1 MKIGVMGTGNIAN
14 VVTPTLKK
22 IPELELYSVASR
34 TRENALKFQA
44 VHGFEKAY
52 DSYEEFLN
60 DPELEVVYVAVPHS
74 HHYECMKMC
83 IEHGKPAI
91 CEKAFTVNATQAREI
106 QRLSAERGVYV
117 TEALWT
123 RYMPGRKLLDNVLES
138 GIIGDIKA
146 LTANLAYNV
155 CHRERLSQPELAG
168 GALLDV
174 GVYGINFTLMHFGGE
189 IERIESAMQLL
200 PSGVDGMES
209 ITIFFKNGRMANITA
224 GITARSD
231 RKGVFY
237 GSRGYIVVENINN
250 PQSITVY
257 DENDVVL
264 QHISVP
270 EQISGY
276 EYEFIESVRAIKEG
290 RRESWS
296 MPVSDSV
303 RLMEVMDQVRRGWGL
318 EYPEEIEKI

>member
-22 IPELELYSVASR
+22 IPELEVYAVASR
-34 TRENALKFQA
+34 SKEKAEEFKSR
-44 VHGFEKAY
+44 HGFEKAY
-52 DSYEEFLN
+52 GSYEEFLQDEN
-60 DPELEVVYVAVPHS
+60 LELVYVAVPHS

-83 IEHGKPAI
+83 IEHGKPVI
-91 CEKAFTVNATQAREI
+91 CEKAFTVNARQAKKIKE
-106 QRLSAERGVYV
+106 LSEEHGVFA

-123 RYMPGRKLLDNVLES
+123 RYMPSRAMIQSVLES
-138 GIIGDIKA
+138 GIIGEVKA

-155 CHRERLSQPELAG
+155 CHRERLSQPDLAG

-174 GVYGINFTLMHFGGE
+174 GVYGINFTLMHFGGD
-189 IERIESAMQLL
+189 IERVEAAVQML
-200 PSGVDGMES
+200 PSGVDGMEN
-209 ITIFFKNGRMANITA
+209 ITIFYKDGKMANISA

-231 RKGVFY
+231 RKGIFY
-237 GSRGYIVVENINN
+237 GSRGYIIVENINN

-257 DENDVVL
+257 DDNDNVL
-264 QHISVP
+264 QHMAVP
-270 EQISGY
+270 PQISGY
-276 EYEFIESVRAIKEG
+276 EYEFLECVKAIREG

-296 MPVSDSV
+296 MPLDESV

-318 EYPEEIEKI
+318 VYPMEK

>member
-22 IPELELYSVASR
+22 IPELEVYAVASR
-34 TRENALKFQA
+34 SKEKAEEFKSR
-44 VHGFEKAY
+44 HGFEKAY
-52 DSYEEFLN
+52 GSYEEFLN
-60 DPELEVVYVAVPHS
+60 DPELALVYVAVPHS

-83 IEHGKPAI
+83 IEHGKPVI
-91 CEKAFTVNATQAREI
+91 CEKAFTVNARQAKKIKE
-106 QRLSAERGVYV
+106 LSEERGVFA

-123 RYMPGRKLLDNVLES
+123 RYMPSRAMIQSVLES
-138 GIIGDIKA
+138 GIIGEVKA

-155 CHRERLSQPELAG
+155 CHRERLSQPDLAG

-174 GVYGINFTLMHFGGE
+174 GVYGINFTLMHFGGD
-189 IERIESAMQLL
+189 IERVEAAVRML
-200 PSGVDGMES
+200 PSGVDGMEN
-209 ITIFFKNGRMANITA
+209 ITIFYKDGKMANISA

-231 RKGVFY
+231 RKGIFY
-237 GSRGYIVVENINN
+237 GSRGYIIVENINN

-257 DENDVVL
+257 DDNDNVL
-264 QHISVP
+264 QHIAVP
-270 EQISGY
+270 PQISGY
-276 EYEFIESVRAIKEG
+276 EYEFLECVKAIREG

-296 MPVSDSV
+296 MPLDESV

-318 EYPEEIEKI
+318 VYPMEK